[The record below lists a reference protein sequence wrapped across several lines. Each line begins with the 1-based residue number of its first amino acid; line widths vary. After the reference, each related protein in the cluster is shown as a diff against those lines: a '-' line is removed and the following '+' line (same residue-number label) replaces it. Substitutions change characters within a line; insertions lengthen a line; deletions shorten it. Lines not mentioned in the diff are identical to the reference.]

1 MVKPIYFEI
10 RLISAPSFLC
20 LWLLRVPFFKSFQ
33 LSFFILLQVLLFLSL
48 LFFLSQAFGYR
59 IYMVAMER
67 YINDFNY
74 KKRLGKKIVT
84 DDAEIYSAYA
94 GKVGIVECSSN
105 NIKITNKEDLN
116 FFLNL
121 L

>member
-1 MVKPIYFEI
+1 MVKPIDFGI

-20 LWLLRVPFFKSFQ
+20 FWLLRVPFFKSFQ
-33 LSFFILLQVLLFLSL
+33 LSFFILLKVFLFLSL
-48 LFFLSQAFGYR
+48 PFFLTQAFGYR

-74 KKRLGKKIVT
+74 KKRLEKKIVT
-84 DDAEIYSAYA
+84 DDAEIYSAYV
-94 GKVGIVECSSN
+94 GKVGIVKCSSN